1 MSLMLRWFWG
11 NSIWCFVTLLFTTI
25 LRGTGE
31 GVEDKGEGG
40 ARGDGEGGAQGDG
53 DGDGPNSLSRR
64 DSLTGKE
71 EWVSES
77 REEDDPT
84 SFWEADMAPL

>member
-1 MSLMLRWFWG
+1 MLRWFWA
-11 NSIWCFVTLLFTTI
+11 NSIRYFVTLLFTTI

-31 GVEDKGEGG
+31 GVEDKREGG
-40 ARGDGEGGAQGDG
+40 ARGDGEGGAQG

-71 EWVSES
+71 EWGSES